1 MTLRPSTPR
10 VLVADD
16 QGDILEA
23 LRLLLTDAG
32 FDADLVSTV
41 GDVESHVAEQT
52 YDLVLMDLN
61 YTRDTTSGREGL
73 DLVDRIRAR
82 DAALPIV
89 VMTGWGSID
98 TAVEAMRRGARGF
111 VQKPWD
117 DATLVEVVRREVH
130 DGRVVRNRDARTA
143 REQEEARL
151 IQRALLPAVMP
162 DLDGCTLAAVWT
174 PASGIG
180 GDCYDVMRFS
190 PTRAAIAI
198 ADVIGHGLPAA
209 LLMSNLQAAV
219 RAFATPAAEPHDVC
233 TSVNR
238 LLCRNV
244 AAGKFVSFCYAVVDL
259 TAGTVVYANAG
270 HNPPALVR
278 ADGRVDRFDR
288 TGLVLGVTAD
298 WTYTSGTSTLD
309 PGDRLVFFT
318 DGITEAASADDA
330 EFGDDRLID
339 TIRRHRREPADTL
352 ARSLSEAVSTWTGG
366 TFQDDATLIVLAR
379 E

>member
-1 MTLRPSTPR
+1 MTLRPSIPR

-41 GDVESHVAEQT
+41 GDVEDRVAEQT
-52 YDLVLMDLN
+52 YDLLLMDLN

-117 DATLVEVVRREVH
+117 DTTLVDVVRREVT
-130 DGRVVRNRDARTA
+130 DGRVVRSRDARAA

-180 GDCYDVMRFS
+180 GDCYDVVRFS

-219 RAFATPAAEPHDVC
+219 RAFATPAAQPHDVC

-259 TAGTVVYANAG
+259 AAGTVVYANAG

-298 WTYTSGTSTLD
+298 WAYTSGTTTID

-318 DGITEAASADDA
+318 DGITEATSSSDE
-330 EFGDDRLID
+330 EFGDERLVD
-339 TIRRHRREPADTL
+339 TIRRHRAEPADAL
-352 ARSLSEAVSTWTGG
+352 ARTLSDVVSTWTGG

-379 E
+379 D